1 MWSDLA
7 NECRA
12 TRGGKRATTT
22 QRAIMGQLYLF
33 TGKVRNM
40 GLAELRKAKGLS
52 QVKLAK
58 ASGVASSRIA
68 DIERGRRDIR
78 NASLATVLK
87 LADALKVKDLR
98 KFLEP

>member
-1 MWSDLA
+1 
-7 NECRA
+7 
-12 TRGGKRATTT
+12 
-22 QRAIMGQLYLF
+22 MGQLYLS

-78 NASLATVLK
+78 NASFMTVLR